1 MTILCLV
8 RGPVL
13 APDLSLQE
21 VPVRAERRDVAK
33 RIWRT
38 TAEDGTPF
46 GFELEKPFKHGDTVL
61 QAAEVRYVIRQI
73 PEPVLCV
80 SLDMAGSAAAGLGW
94 AFGNLHLEA
103 STEPGRLIVADSPV
117 ARRLLEK
124 LGLPF
129 VADLLV
135 FRPGHFARGPLP
147 AHEFGPSHQH

>member
-1 MTILCLV
+1 MTSLRLV
-8 RGPVL
+8 HGPVL
-13 APDLSLQE
+13 APDLSLVE

-38 TAEDGTPF
+38 TAEDGTSF

-61 QAAEVRYVIRQI
+61 QAAEVRYVLRQI

-129 VADLLV
+129 VPDLLV
-135 FRPGHFARGPLP
+135 FRPGRFARGHLP
-147 AHEFGPSHQH
+147 AHEFGPGHQH

>member
-13 APDLSLQE
+13 APDPSLPE

-33 RIWRT
+33 RVWRT

-46 GFELEKPFKHGDTVL
+46 GFELAKPFRHGDTVL

-73 PEPVLCV
+73 PEPVLVV

-103 STEPGRLIVADSPV
+103 STEPGRLIVADSPA

-129 VADLLV
+129 ASDLLV

-147 AHEFGPSHQH
+147 AHEFGPGHRH

>member
-8 RGPVL
+8 RAPL
-13 APDLSLQE
+13 LSPDLSLQE
-21 VPVRAERRDVAK
+21 VAVRAERRDVAK

-73 PEPVLCV
+73 PEPVLV
-80 SLDMAGSAAAGLGW
+80 ISLDMAGSAAAGLGW

-103 STEPGRLIVADSPV
+103 STEPGRLLVADSPV

-124 LGLPF
+124 IGLPF
-129 VADLLV
+129 TADILI
-135 FRPGHFARGPLP
+135 FRPGYFARGPLP
-147 AHEFGPSHQH
+147 AHELGSSHQH

>member
-1 MTILCLV
+1 MSVLCLV

-13 APDLSLQE
+13 APDLSLPE
-21 VPVRAERRDVAK
+21 IAVRAERRDAAK
-33 RIWRT
+33 RLWRA
-38 TAEDGTPF
+38 TAEDGAPF
-46 GFELEKPFKHGDTVL
+46 GFELAKPCKHGDTVW
-61 QAAEVRYVIRQI
+61 QAAEVRYVLRQI
-73 PEPVLCV
+73 PEPVLRV

-103 STEPGRLIVADSPV
+103 STVPGRLLVADSPA

-129 VADLLV
+129 VADRIV

-147 AHEFGPSHQH
+147 PHELGPGHQH

>member
-13 APDLSLQE
+13 APDPSLPE

-33 RIWRT
+33 RVWRT

-46 GFELEKPFKHGDTVL
+46 GFELAKPFRHGDTIL

-73 PEPVLCV
+73 PEPVLVV

-103 STEPGRLIVADSPV
+103 STEPGRLIVADSPA

-129 VADLLV
+129 VAEILV

-147 AHEFGPSHQH
+147 AHEFGPGHRH

>member
-1 MTILCLV
+1 MTGLRLV
-8 RGPVL
+8 HGPVL
-13 APDLSLQE
+13 APDLSLPE

-61 QAAEVRYVIRQI
+61 QAAAVRYVIRQI

-80 SLDMAGSAAAGLGW
+80 SLDLAASAAAGLGW

-103 STEPGRLIVADSPV
+103 STEPGRLIVADAPA
-117 ARRLLEK
+117 ARRLLGK

-129 VADLLV
+129 APDWLV
-135 FRPGHFARGPLP
+135 FRPGRFARGPLP
-147 AHEFGPSHQH
+147 AHEFGPGHQH

>member
-1 MTILCLV
+1 MSILCLV

-13 APDLSLQE
+13 APDLSLPE
-21 VPVRAERRDVAK
+21 IAVRAERRDVAK
-33 RIWRT
+33 RLWRT

-46 GFELEKPFKHGDTVL
+46 GFELAQPFRHGDTIR
-61 QAAEVRYVIRQI
+61 QAAEARYVIRQL

-103 STEPGRLIVADSPV
+103 STEPGRLIVADAPA

-129 VADLLV
+129 TADLLV

-147 AHEFGPSHQH
+147 AHELGPSHQH

>member
-13 APDLSLQE
+13 APDPSLPE

-33 RIWRT
+33 RVWRT

-46 GFELEKPFKHGDTVL
+46 GFELAKPFRHGDTVL

-73 PEPVLCV
+73 PEPVLVV

-103 STEPGRLIVADSPV
+103 STEPGRLIVADSPA

-129 VADLLV
+129 VAEILV

-147 AHEFGPSHQH
+147 AHEFGPGHRH

>member
-21 VPVRAERRDVAK
+21 VPVHAERRDVAK
-33 RIWRT
+33 RLWRT

-46 GFELEKPFKHGDTVL
+46 GFELDKPFKHGDTIL

-73 PEPVLCV
+73 PEPVLGV

-117 ARRLLEK
+117 ARRLLHK

-129 VADLLV
+129 EANLLV

-147 AHEFGPSHQH
+147 AHEFGPSHLH

>member
-1 MTILCLV
+1 ML
-8 RGPVL
+8 
-13 APDLSLQE
+13 
-21 VPVRAERRDVAK
+21 
-33 RIWRT
+33 
-38 TAEDGTPF
+38 
-46 GFELEKPFKHGDTVL
+46 GFELERPFKPGDTLL
-61 QAAEVRYVIRQI
+61 QTPTARYVLRQI
-73 PEPVLCV
+73 PEPVLSV
-80 SLDMAGSAAAGLGW
+80 SLDMAASAAAGLGW

-117 ARRLLEK
+117 ARRLLDK

>member
-1 MTILCLV
+1 MTTLRLV
-8 RGPVL
+8 RGPVP
-13 APDLSLQE
+13 APDLTLPE
-21 VPVRAERRDVAK
+21 VTVRAERRDVAK
-33 RIWRT
+33 RLWRA

-46 GFELEKPFKHGDTVL
+46 GFELERPFKHGDTLL
-61 QAAEVRYVIRQI
+61 QAAEVRYVLRQV

-80 SLDMAGSAAAGLGW
+80 ALDMAGSAAAGLGW

-117 ARRLLEK
+117 ARRLLGK
-124 LGLPF
+124 LALPF
-129 VADLLV
+129 TTDLLV

>member
-13 APDLSLQE
+13 APDLSLME
-21 VPVRAERRDVAK
+21 VPVHAERRDVAK
-33 RIWRT
+33 RLWRT

-46 GFELEKPFKHGDTVL
+46 GFELNQPFKHGDTVL

-73 PEPVLCV
+73 PEPVLGI
-80 SLDMAGSAAAGLGW
+80 SLDLAVSAAAGLGW

-103 STEPGRLIVADSPV
+103 STKPGRLIVADSPV

-129 VADLLV
+129 VPEILV
-135 FRPGHFARGPLP
+135 FHPGHFARGPLP